1 MLLCLMHVYDLL
13 VLIGELYTCVNA
25 LCSLSNTY
33 FLYSFT
39 SVCLSVLLCLCVL
52 MSLLPE

>member
-1 MLLCLMHVYDLL
+1 MHVYDLL